1 MDIVTLCIDAYLK
14 GTSRFSPQGHILRH
28 RCTKTVPRLVLLDAN
43 ALLMPFQF
51 QVHLDAELRRVVG
64 DVEIAVPTPV
74 LAELDLLAD
83 HDRNARAAAKLATN
97 YRTIEAHGSAGDAL
111 LDLAAE
117 RRPVVVTNDQ
127 PLLDRLKAAGIPR
140 VFLRSRNHLVAEGR
154 GPCGRNKGA
163 PGLAPPVEAG
173 SR

>member
-1 MDIVTLCIDAYLK
+1 M
-14 GTSRFSPQGHILRH
+14 
-28 RCTKTVPRLVLLDAN
+28 PRLVLLDAN

-83 HDRNARAAAKLATN
+83 HDRNARAAAKLAKS
-97 YRTIEAHGSAGDAL
+97 YEAIEGHGSADDAL

-117 RRPVVVTNDQ
+117 RRAVVVTNDQ

-140 VFLRSRNHLVAEGR
+140 VFLRSRNHLVAEG
-154 GPCGRNKGA
+154 
-163 PGLAPPVEAG
+163 L
-173 SR
+173 